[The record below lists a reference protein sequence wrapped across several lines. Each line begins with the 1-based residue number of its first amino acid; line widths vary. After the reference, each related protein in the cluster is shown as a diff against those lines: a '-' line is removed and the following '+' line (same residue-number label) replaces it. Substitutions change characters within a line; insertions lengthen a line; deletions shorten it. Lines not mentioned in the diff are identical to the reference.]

1 MLRECSCT
9 RVRAQGPLNSDGGDL
24 FGVGSE
30 SLTSMFANCEVA
42 IFPPV
47 LGDLRVKVWPIVLF
61 ALTLLPFFIPTTA
74 RLIQDKSCAKGFF
87 LMLTSDEILV
97 DQHDGCKSVSV
108 HPLLHYPQC
117 AQVRSCI

>member
-1 MLRECSCT
+1 MSI
-9 RVRAQGPLNSDGGDL
+9 GGD
-24 FGVGSE
+24 FFSVGSE

-42 IFPPV
+42 IFLPV

-61 ALTLLPFFIPTTA
+61 ALTLLPFFHPDYRA
-74 RLIQDKSCAKGFF
+74 RALYKISHAHRGIF
-87 LMLTSDEILV
+87 LMLTSDEILY
-97 DQHDGCKSVSV
+97 DQHDGCNSVSV